1 MKLKKPLQIL
11 GCLWGLIGLAGASH
25 AQSVPAGRQPVVE
38 AANALGG
45 LAKVNATRNITLY
58 GYGMSAYGFGG
69 GNITG
74 GPNAPQKYIA
84 ENDLR
89 RVYDLENNRFQQ
101 LERRNML
108 FPFAGAGGHDYALQN
123 LVLDGDIA
131 FETRRDGVVI
141 RSPRWT
147 EGFHFQ
153 DGVHMRRMWG
163 LNNPVALVRAALK
176 PETQVSNVR
185 TANGETVLD
194 LVLQEGDKLSMGITQ
209 STKLPAWVRWSNP
222 HNNLGE
228 VTFTTY
234 FEGFTPFSGLLLP
247 LGYKTVLDYRNVE
260 YFKIYVDTYQVDT
273 QIADL
278 RAPDSVR
285 NVNDARPPEPQ
296 IQARQ
301 LGKGIWRLTPGG
313 TTVFEFAD
321 HLLLYELGGSPA
333 RGKAII
339 DFANTLVPGKRA
351 TELVISHTHFDHT
364 SGFRAAV
371 AEGLTV
377 ISLPENEGIL
387 RDMATWRAPNFPDIL
402 ERNRQP
408 LKFRPMGEHLRLQD
422 SAMTLD
428 LYWGRTNNHMAHS
441 VFAYAPEQKVMAE
454 GDIATAAFDYQWWPD
469 AYMDAIE
476 HYKLD
481 VETLSPVHMDV
492 MKQAEVIE
500 LIKGGVQR
508 ARERCAAELAK
519 GNYFPGC
526 PVQSLRY

>member
-1 MKLKKPLQIL
+1 MHSEPAIRIL
-11 GCLWGLIGLAGASH
+11 AYLVCTLGITTMAH
-25 AQSVPAGRQPVVE
+25 AQNVPVDRAIVVE

-45 LAKVNATRNITLY
+45 VVRVNAVRNITLF

-74 GPNAPQKYIA
+74 GADAPQKYIA

-89 RVYDLENNRFQQ
+89 RVYDLEHGRFAQ

-131 FETRRDGVVI
+131 FETRRDGEVI
-141 RSPRWT
+141 RSPRWV

-153 DGVHMRRMWG
+153 DGVHMRRMWM
-163 LNNPVALVRAALK
+163 LNNPVALVRAALDPATTVTSSRK
-176 PETQVSNVR
+176 EGG
-185 TANGETVLD
+185 ATVLD
-194 LVLQEGDKLSMGITQ
+194 LVLKEGDKLSMAISD
-209 STKLPAWVRWSNP
+209 STRLPTWVRWSNP

-228 VTFTTY
+228 VTFTTH
-234 FEGFTPFSGLLLP
+234 FSGFTPFGGLLLP
-247 LGYKTVLDYRNVE
+247 LGYKTVLDFRNVE
-260 YFKIYVDTYQVDT
+260 YFKIYVDTYQVDS

-278 RAPDSVR
+278 SAPEKVRSVDDS
-285 NVNDARPPEPQ
+285 RPPEPR
-296 IQARQ
+296 IQARE
-301 LGKGIWRLTPGG
+301 LAKGIWRLTPGG

-333 RGKAII
+333 RGKAVI

-351 TELVISHTHFDHT
+351 TELVVSHTHFDHT

-377 ISLPENEGIL
+377 ISLPANEGIM
-387 RDMATWRAPNFPDIL
+387 REMAEHRAPDFPDIL
-402 ERNRQP
+402 EKNRKP

-422 SAMTLD
+422 AAMTVD
-428 LYWGRTNNHMAHS
+428 LYWGRTNNHMADS
-441 VFAYAPEQKVMAE
+441 IFAYAPQAKIMAE

-476 HYKLD
+476 HYGLD

-492 MKQAEVIE
+492 MKQAEVID
-500 LIKGGVQR
+500 LIKGGVKR
-508 ARERCAAELAK
+508 ARERCSAELAK

-526 PVQSLRY
+526 PVQTLRY